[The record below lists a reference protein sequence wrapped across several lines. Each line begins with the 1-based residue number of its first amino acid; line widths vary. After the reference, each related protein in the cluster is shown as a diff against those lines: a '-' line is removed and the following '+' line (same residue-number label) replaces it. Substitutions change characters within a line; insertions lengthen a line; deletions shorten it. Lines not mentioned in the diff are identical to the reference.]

1 MMNYL
6 LTRALIV
13 RSLRSAMTCG
23 LCLVLSGAVACS
35 RGSDKRAAQQ
45 KADSPA
51 ADMAGMDMGSTDS
64 ARQDSTRGGASA
76 EVTLTAAQVQHG
88 GILWEPVAVGTASAA
103 LTVPGQLVPNEDRTA
118 RLGATARGSI
128 VAVRVLPGDRVVRDQ
143 LLVSLRSPE
152 AGTAQ
157 SDLAKAEAEVS
168 SRRAQS
174 LYAKSARERAERLLT
189 LKAIPRQDYERAVA
203 DDELARS
210 QLVQAD
216 AELRRARGTAEQ
228 LGVGAATSGE
238 VAVRSPIAG
247 VVLTRTA
254 LPGTVVEA
262 GAPLVVVTDPSTL
275 WLTVDA
281 PEKFASYFH
290 KGGRLRFTV
299 AAYPTDTFWSRV
311 DAVGVGLDPST
322 RTLPIR
328 SLVANGAGK
337 LKPEMLASVLVEGS
351 PAATAAVL
359 PEDAVQLLDAK
370 PIVFVA
376 KPDGKGGAT
385 LTARQVEVASRSGGR
400 VALSKGVST
409 GDLVVTRGAFAVKA
423 QLKKGAMPQM
433 EM

>member
-1 MMNYL
+1 MMNCLTDGRTGYFPSL
-6 LTRALIV
+6 LLLASCVAWLGTTAC
-13 RSLRSAMTCG
+13 T
-23 LCLVLSGAVACS
+23 SGKDTPAPQ
-35 RGSDKRAAQQ
+35 G
-45 KADSPA
+45 KADSSK
-51 ADMAGMDMGSTDS
+51 ADMAGMDMPAEATSSGGDS
-64 ARQDSTRGGASA
+64 AKSPPKA

-88 GILWEPVAVGTASAA
+88 GVLWERVTMGIAGGAV
-103 LTVPGQLVPNEDRTA
+103 TVPGQLVPNEDRTA

-128 VAVRVLPGDRVVRDQ
+128 VAVRVLPGDRVARDQ
-143 LLVSLRSPE
+143 LLVSLQSPD
-152 AGTAQ
+152 AGMAQ

-174 LYAKSARERAERLLT
+174 VYARSARERAERLLA
-189 LKAIPRQDYERAVA
+189 LKAIPRQDYERAIA

-210 QLVQAD
+210 QVVQAE
-216 AELRRARGTAEQ
+216 AELRRARSTAAQ
-228 LGVGAATSGE
+228 LGVGASASGE
-238 VAVRSPIAG
+238 VAVRSPITG
-247 VVLTRTA
+247 VVLIRTA
-254 LPGTVVEA
+254 VPGSVVEP

-281 PEKFASYFH
+281 PEKLASYFH
-290 KGGRLRFTV
+290 KGGQLRFTV
-299 AAYPTDTFWSRV
+299 PAYPADTFWSRV

-337 LKPEMLASVLVEGS
+337 LKPEMFASVLVEGTS
-351 PAATAAVL
+351 GASAAML

-385 LTARQVEVASRSGGR
+385 LTARQVEIASRSGGR
-400 VALSKGVST
+400 VALSRGVSA